1 MNDQQWARHHLPSSL
16 REALREFDRGA
27 ELQDGGRGGIYV
39 SLSALVQF
47 AVAHLPHSD
56 LGLLR
61 PITCLMDALEDLDN
75 GNVHPALARRVV
87 PNRLIDRALV
97 RQVKATCLVAADV
110 IHKHGL
116 SDGRRL
122 IRKEADRAVFDYL
135 RPVVERLGIR
145 GTRNCPATA
154 ESIGTWRKSLRKAR
168 LRKASDWLAS
178 QVDELAQLAEYLIKR
193 GCVTEAVAGQL
204 LACVSPN
211 NLLHLPPRSEGE

>member
-110 IHKHGL
+110 IHTHGF

-122 IRKEADRAVFDYL
+122 NRKQADRAVFQHV
-135 RPVVERLGIR
+135 RSVVEHLGIQ
-145 GTRNCPATA
+145 GIRNAPATA

-168 LRKASDWLAS
+168 RRKASDWLAS

-193 GCVTEAVAGQL
+193 GCVAEAVVGQL
-204 LACVSPN
+204 LACISPN
-211 NLLHLPPRSEGE
+211 SLLHLPSRCEGE